1 MKLHPALFVT
11 LAAIAFSTS
20 GPLSRYARPTHPLV
34 VAFGR
39 VALAAALLA
48 LLDASGL
55 IRALRATSRRTL
67 GLVALAGAVL
77 AAHFSLFLWG
87 LDLTS
92 LPAGIALISLE
103 PLSVVLFA
111 WGIHGVSPQ
120 PLERV
125 GVLVAT
131 GGAIVVGMG
140 QGSGEHR
147 LLGDLLVLGAVA
159 LYGLYVS
166 IARACA
172 DALPARAYAAAVYG
186 FAALSMVPV
195 VLATPAARGGAIP
208 SHGWVAIVALAIV
221 PTLLGH
227 TAVQTAARSMSPS
240 TVALVSPG
248 ESLGGLV
255 IAATLMHLVPTRI
268 ELAGALFV
276 LLGTV
281 ITIRGATRP
290 AAGPS

>member
-1 MKLHPALFVT
+1 MKVHPALFVT
-11 LAAIAFSTS
+11 LAAIAFATS

-39 VALAAALLA
+39 VALAALILGAIDAAGLL
-48 LLDASGL
+48 
-55 IRALRATSRRTL
+55 RALRASSRRTV
-67 GLVALAGAVL
+67 GLIALAGAVL

-111 WGIHGVSPQ
+111 WMLHGITPR
-120 PLERV
+120 PNERV

-131 GGAIVVGMG
+131 VGAFVVGMG

-147 LLGDLLVLGAVA
+147 LLGDLLVLAAVA

-172 DALPARAYAAAVYG
+172 DGLPARAYAAAVYG
-186 FAALSMVPV
+186 FAAIAMVPV
-195 VLATPAARGGAIP
+195 VVLTPGARRGPIP
-208 SHGWVAIVALAIV
+208 THGWVAIVGLAIV

-248 ESLGGLV
+248 ESLGGLI
-255 IAATLMHLVPTRI
+255 IAAALMHLVPTRI
-268 ELAGALFV
+268 ELTGACLV

-281 ITIRGATRP
+281 FAIRGAARP
-290 AAGPS
+290 